1 MLNTNS
7 AITIGL
13 FVIFHVWIIYMSIV
27 IVHCIQEFQFVIRMI
42 IGQQR
47 LFVKGEIKVLNIVL
61 IVNILLQILFF

>member
-1 MLNTNS
+1 
-7 AITIGL
+7 
-13 FVIFHVWIIYMSIV
+13 MSIV